1 MKNLAHIVHKGLL
14 GVILLTLSVATALAQ
29 SSASTNFII
38 RIDPV
43 FKLSAFTY
51 PSPVTINLSVPSS
64 GGSVTPGGNSN
75 MYLRLTSVAPTN
87 STHRITAELTTNPPA
102 GTILKVIASNPT
114 CPTTQGYFGTPLPT
128 ITLLRNIS
136 TTLID
141 GIKSCYSGTGN
152 SDGYRLSFSWY
163 PDYANYALI
172 RASSAP
178 ATVEVKFTLT
188 SSL

>member
-1 MKNLAHIVHKGLL
+1 MNHLAHTIRPNLL
-14 GVILLTLSVATALAQ
+14 GVILLILTGGMAQAQ
-29 SSASTNFII
+29 SSASTNFVI

-43 FKLSAFTY
+43 FKLSAVTY
-51 PSPVTINLSVPSS
+51 PSPVALYLGSS
-64 GGSVTPGGNSN
+64 FTGAAVTPSANSN
-75 MYLRLTSVAPTN
+75 MYLRLTSVAPTL
-87 STHRITAELTTNPPA
+87 STHRITAELTTDAPA

-114 CPTTQGYFGTPLPT
+114 YPTTQGNFGTPLPT

-141 GIKSCYSGTGN
+141 GIKSCYSGAGN
-152 SDGYRLSFSWY
+152 TDGYRLSFSWY

-172 RASSAP
+172 RASSTP
-178 ATVEVKFTLT
+178 TTVEVKFTLA